1 LFYNLKKKPRYE
13 PDEIVNVVAKRKLEN
28 GTMKVLEKTMQFRE
42 TEKYIKEKLKRADY
56 YWIEVDSYK

>member
-1 LFYNLKKKPRYE
+1 MKKKPKYE
-13 PDEIVNVVAKRKLEN
+13 PDEIVNVVAKRKN

-56 YWIEVDSYK
+56 YWIEVDSYNKLK

>member
-1 LFYNLKKKPRYE
+1 LKKKPKYE

-28 GTMKVLEKTMQFRE
+28 GTMKVLEKTMQFSE

-56 YWIEVDSYK
+56 YWIEVKE